1 MPLGQFFNHQEGLFN
16 LNVSDKHMISMLFIL
31 INGSIKGI
39 SKKLGA
45 HMTKIESVYDKN
57 VIQRK

>member
-16 LNVSDKHMISMLFIL
+16 PNVSDKQMISMLFLL

-45 HMTKIESVYDKN
+45 QYH
-57 VIQRK
+57 